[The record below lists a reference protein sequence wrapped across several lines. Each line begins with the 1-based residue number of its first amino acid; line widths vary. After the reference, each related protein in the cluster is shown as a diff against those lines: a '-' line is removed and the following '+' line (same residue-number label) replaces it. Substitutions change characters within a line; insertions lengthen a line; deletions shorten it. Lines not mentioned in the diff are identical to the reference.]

1 MLNLQYIKTGFIL
14 SNSNKCMHM
23 SMLSLCVYC
32 DLISTNVSLRFIYI
46 TAKMRCFRVR
56 LAGFINLIFFCKDQM
71 AQTNA
76 KTPRFRHNVNEPLDN
91 DFERKILIIE
101 FS

>member
-1 MLNLQYIKTGFIL
+1 
-14 SNSNKCMHM
+14 M
-23 SMLSLCVYC
+23 SMLSLCVYY

-46 TAKMRCFRVR
+46 TAKMRCFRIR

-76 KTPRFRHNVNEPLDN
+76 KTPRFRHNVNDHRSL
-91 DFERKILIIE
+91 LIYQRVHSLSMHQMHAAAVDSYGPE
-101 FS
+101 N